1 MIHSTKFFIFPLIS
15 VGIAELAVQV
25 GEQVPA
31 RDRRV
36 VAAEDFARPLEVVSI
51 GEAEFGAVQEPRH
64 AARLQYQRQGQ
75 PYGDT
80 PPIAPAPLLEGKL

>member
-1 MIHSTKFFIFPLIS
+1 MSFIS

-36 VAAEDFARPLEVVSI
+36 VAAKDLARPLEVVSI
-51 GEAEFGAVQEPRH
+51 GEAESGALQEPRH
-64 AARLQYQRQGQ
+64 AARLQHQRKGQ
-75 PYGDT
+75 PHGDT
-80 PPIAPAPLLEGKL
+80 APLAPAPLLEGERR